1 MKDRL
6 ITIGLVAAGVVA
18 GFLMRGP
25 IDKPGTGKINSHQL
39 ANWVNG
45 SCEVK
50 QRMVAMDV
58 EARQKGETPF
68 YVHCE

>member
-25 IDKPGTGKINSHQL
+25 INRPITGKINNHQL
-39 ANWVNG
+39 AELVNS

-58 EARQKGETPF
+58 ESRRRGETPF
-68 YVHCE
+68 YIQCE